1 MQGQSHI
8 SQRLDR
14 AFAAPMF
21 CLALMT
27 LGFFATLIYLDD
39 LEHDDLI
46 VKYSL
51 IGIAILYPFFWI
63 ETLIHWLAGSRFL
76 KQHVWFCVL
85 PITRIGCRDHVSGTS
100 IWLPGLGWGRVNK
113 KFERKLAR
121 KFSVPMIAVA
131 LMVLPIIIVEF
142 FYRDFVDRN
151 LAWRVVM
158 AIAEAF
164 IWAAFTFEFVLMIK
178 VVRAKIAYARKHWID
193 LAVILLPM
201 LAFMRMMRLGSVG
214 RINQLSRTA
223 KVFRLRGLAMRLW
236 RAFVALEIIEML
248 LYRNPELR
256 LEKLQQKFEMKME
269 EVSYLK
275 EDIQRLRTR
284 VAERQAE
291 AEAARLTEA
300 NTGRKNATDP
310 TDLPKQAA
318 LEDDSESSGNHSD
331 VFDSA

>member
-1 MQGQSHI
+1 MQEQSHI
-8 SQRLDR
+8 SRRLDR

-21 CLALMT
+21 CLALLT
-27 LGFFATLIYLDD
+27 LSFFATLIYLDD
-39 LEHDDLI
+39 LEHDDFI
-46 VKYSL
+46 VKCSL
-51 IGIAILYPFFWI
+51 IGIAVLYPFFWI
-63 ETLIHWLAGSRFL
+63 ETFIHWMAGSRFL
-76 KQHVWFCVL
+76 KQHVWFCIL
-85 PITRIGCRDHVSGTS
+85 PITRIGCRDHVLGAS
-100 IWLPGLGWGRVNK
+100 IWLLGLGWGRVNK

-151 LAWRVVM
+151 LGWRVVM
-158 AIAEAF
+158 AMAEAF

-223 KVFRLRGLAMRLW
+223 KVFRLRGLGMRLW

-256 LEKLQQKFEMKME
+256 LEKLEQKFELKME

-275 EDIQRLRTR
+275 EDIQRLRNR
-284 VAERQAE
+284 VAKRQAE
-291 AEAARLTEA
+291 AEATRVAEAEAGQANDIAPADLTAEEF
-300 NTGRKNATDP
+300 
-310 TDLPKQAA
+310 AA
-318 LEDDSESSGNHSD
+318 DET
-331 VFDSA
+331 